1 MKFEMGKLD
10 WHQQHHL
17 VTSLIAPLPIALIST
32 VGEEGYNAAPY
43 SLVTPV
49 GWEPPIV
56 LFSSSL
62 LKGKKKKHT
71 VRNIEET
78 GDFVINVMG
87 EEHIRPTVR
96 ASANYPSNVN
106 EIEKVGLTSMP
117 ADLVKSPLI
126 VEAQSSLECR
136 FFQEMTLNY
145 GDKLRTLI
153 FGEILVTHVKDEFCQ
168 DGTVEPAKLRLVGRV
183 SDEIYCRIRD
193 VFPLSVV
200 AASSKSKI

>member
-10 WHQQHHL
+10 YHHQHHL

-32 VGEEGYNAAPY
+32 IGKEGYNAAPF

-56 LFSSSL
+56 LISFGL
-62 LKGKKKKHT
+62 RKGEKRHT

-78 GDFVINVMG
+78 GDFVINIMG

-106 EIEKVGLTSMP
+106 EIERVGLTSMP
-117 ADLVKSPLI
+117 AELVKSPLI

-136 FFQEMTLNY
+136 FFQEMKFNY

-153 FGEILVTHVKDEFCQ
+153 FGEILLAHVKDEFCQ

-183 SDEIYCRIRD
+183 GEEAYCRIRD

-200 AASSKSKI
+200 AASSKAKI